1 MPHKSGIYHAKVC
14 SQLGGIKESSMNRF
28 RKYDISA
35 DQNVLPSPSYRALIV
50 AALHPKGTY
59 ILILQL
65 ENSKRITIGRLG
77 RFVFQKGWYAY
88 VGSSFGPGGLS
99 ARIGHHLKKS
109 ATPHWHIDY
118 LRKSADIHNVWVCEQ
133 EKRLEHIAAGLLL
146 KMAGASVPVPGF
158 GSSDC
163 KCESHL
169 VYFQKY
175 PELSELNSFLAESTN
190 QPSIQ
195 FSRFIGWCSR
205 N

>member
-1 MPHKSGIYHAKVC
+1 MVC
-14 SQLGGIKESSMNRF
+14 SQPGGIKESSMNRF
-28 RKYDISA
+28 RKYGISSG
-35 DQNVLPSPSYRALIV
+35 QNVLLSPSCRALTV

-65 ENSKRITIGRLG
+65 ENNKRIKIGRLG
-77 RFVFQKGWYAY
+77 RFFFQKGWYTY

-109 ATPHWHIDY
+109 ATLHWHIDY
-118 LRKSADIHNVWVCEQ
+118 LRKSAGIRSVWVCEQ

-169 VYFQKY
+169 VHFQEY
-175 PELSELNSFLAESTN
+175 PELSELNSFLAEFTN

-195 FSRFIGWCSR
+195 FSRFTGWTPRSR
-205 N
+205 TLGNGI